1 MERDQAEALRLVLAD
16 EQHAFNGVDVIVVE
30 RERLADPQPGHRQER
45 YEDGI
50 GVGSQR
56 PRSRPAA
63 ACSAATRAGE

>member
-1 MERDQAEALRLVLAD
+1 MPS
-16 EQHAFNGVDVIVVE
+16 NGVDVIVVE

-56 PRSRPAA
+56 APQPPGRGLQRGD
-63 ACSAATRAGE
+63 AGG